1 MQNRYLEEEREKKLK
16 EKMEALRLKEE
27 EEETK
32 KRAKTLGIPYIN
44 LVGFPVDKEALAILE
59 EGKARVL
66 GMVIFYKEDKT
77 IHVGTP
83 NLDSLEVK
91 RVLEKIEKDKGLSA
105 KVFLISQS
113 SLAWALKVYKQ
124 IVIPKKIEKEKI
136 EVAKEELPRAIRQV
150 KRFTELGEKI
160 KEIPITKLLGDI
172 LAGAL
177 VCEASDIHLE
187 PEEKDLKLRY
197 RIDGVLQ
204 DITTL
209 HPVVYPKILSRIKLQ
224 AGLKINVTNIPQ
236 DGRFT
241 IASDRKKID
250 LRISTLPSGYGE
262 TIVMRLLGV
271 GATSLKIEDLGLKG
285 KALDIVMEEIKQPNG
300 MILTTGPTGSGK
312 TTTLYAFLNT
322 IKKPEIKII
331 TLENP
336 IEYKLPGIIQTQI
349 DTGAGLT
356 FPVGLKS
363 ILRQDPDVVMI
374 GEIRDLDT
382 AETASQAALTG
393 HLVFSTLHTN
403 DVAGVIP
410 RLGNMGVRPHILA
423 PALRVAIAQRLVR
436 KLCQKCKKGYKPSK
450 ELITKLKKELGKYFP
465 KKEIK
470 KLHRA
475 KGCSACHGTGY
486 KGRIGIFEIF
496 KVDRKVED
504 LINKRAS
511 SLEIMEHVIKDQDML
526 TMGQDG
532 FLKAIEGITS
542 VEEVE
547 RVT

>member
-1 MQNRYLEEEREKKLK
+1 
-16 EKMEALRLKEE
+16 
-27 EEETK
+27 
-32 KRAKTLGIPYIN
+32 
-44 LVGFPVDKEALAILE
+44 
-59 EGKARVL
+59 
-66 GMVIFYKEDKT
+66 
-77 IHVGTP
+77 
-83 NLDSLEVK
+83 
-91 RVLEKIEKDKGLSA
+91 
-105 KVFLISQS
+105 
-113 SLAWALKVYKQ
+113 
-124 IVIPKKIEKEKI
+124 
-136 EVAKEELPRAIRQV
+136 
-150 KRFTELGEKI
+150 
-160 KEIPITKLLGDI
+160 
-172 LAGAL
+172 
-177 VCEASDIHLE
+177 
-187 PEEKDLKLRY
+187 
-197 RIDGVLQ
+197 
-204 DITTL
+204 
-209 HPVVYPKILSRIKLQ
+209 
-224 AGLKINVTNIPQ
+224 
-236 DGRFT
+236 
-241 IASDRKKID
+241 
-250 LRISTLPSGYGE
+250 
-262 TIVMRLLGV
+262 
-271 GATSLKIEDLGLKG
+271 
-285 KALDIVMEEIKQPNG
+285 
-300 MILTTGPTGSGK
+300 
-312 TTTLYAFLNT
+312 LYAFLNT

-436 KLCQKCKKGYKPSK
+436 KLCQKCKKGYKPGK
-450 ELITKLKKELGKYFP
+450 ELITKLKEKLGKHFS

-532 FLKAIEGITS
+532 LLKAIEGITS